1 MIGAITSALKAIA
14 LALGLINKA
23 TDEAKSVKE
32 RNQGKVEQN
41 AVAQD
46 RALQADRKANDA
58 RIDADRKSLG
68 KRVFDDDG
76 FKRDD

>member
-1 MIGAITSALKAIA
+1 MIGAITSALKALA
-14 LALGLINKA
+14 LALGLIDKA
-23 TDEAKSVKE
+23 ADEAKSVKE

-68 KRVFDDDG
+68 KRVFHDDG